1 MELRGF
7 ISMCR
12 TFEQNQ
18 VERVAKWK
26 DEAEKLAKSLESK
39 RCELARRELELKNI
53 RGKLLKCESSKW
65 IPEED
70 QSIQHAVQDLQ
81 LTIRSWAK
89 DCSVK
94 SFSDVLDTER
104 LPEESSFLRRVS
116 ECSVYKE
123 HSQFEGLEHPFLLLA
138 AFLSEVIRVT
148 VWGDPFFHFQNLNA
162 EHAYSFAGGLNKTF
176 YGMRDVDERKA
187 NSWRKDIIRH
197 EFPDS
202 ASPLIRDSHA
212 GELLVPKSV
221 GEEVLQRVYSFLEDR
236 FLTSIPQ
243 WMFKAGESEETQKM
257 KEDLDQIFKRAGN
270 LHFRLLTQQA
280 SFVWT
285 SPAQQVG
292 KRFSVRN
299 DEFWID
305 QLHYLADRA
314 DESLNDRVVHI
325 VVGTGLVAYGD
336 AFGEDYSKRRVIVP
350 ARLFLER
357 DARAIGHDPHTHQG
371 TCSPEQSS
379 RRSSI
384 RLASGPKDKVPT
396 SGTAGASSLPQDSQN
411 VAVSEQ
417 SVAEADTCLSS
428 LYSKGARLS
437 LGEYCRDKKSSSRTR
452 ILEDSIGKAGW
463 IDR

>member
-1 MELRGF
+1 MMELNPQLRIVTSESTKTGPCERSFGANVDQDGRPSTEMRAVQRLYDTQTMELRGF

-176 YGMRDVDERKA
+176 YGMRD
-187 NSWRKDIIRH
+187 
-197 EFPDS
+197 
-202 ASPLIRDSHA
+202 
-212 GELLVPKSV
+212 
-221 GEEVLQRVYSFLEDR
+221 
-236 FLTSIPQ
+236 
-243 WMFKAGESEETQKM
+243 
-257 KEDLDQIFKRAGN
+257 
-270 LHFRLLTQQA
+270 
-280 SFVWT
+280 
-285 SPAQQVG
+285 G
-292 KRFSVRN
+292 K
-299 DEFWID
+299 
-305 QLHYLADRA
+305 
-314 DESLNDRVVHI
+314 
-325 VVGTGLVAYGD
+325 
-336 AFGEDYSKRRVIVP
+336 
-350 ARLFLER
+350 
-357 DARAIGHDPHTHQG
+357 
-371 TCSPEQSS
+371 
-379 RRSSI
+379 
-384 RLASGPKDKVPT
+384 
-396 SGTAGASSLPQDSQN
+396 
-411 VAVSEQ
+411 
-417 SVAEADTCLSS
+417 
-428 LYSKGARLS
+428 
-437 LGEYCRDKKSSSRTR
+437 
-452 ILEDSIGKAGW
+452 
-463 IDR
+463 